1 MARYIKIKKEN
12 INIAGSDTDLLV
24 GKVSAVAAGNENG
37 NNTADEVTIF
47 DQDGMFYTF
56 VVTGSSAAWTQSIQN
71 AVTANPGGVLSTVII
86 PASAAKATAAVVSRF
101 I

>member
-24 GKVSAVAAGNENG
+24 GKVSAVAAGDQDG

-86 PASAAKATAAVVSRF
+86 PASAAKATAALISRF
-101 I
+101 M

>member
-24 GKVSAVAAGNENG
+24 GKVSAVAAGDENG
-37 NNTADEVTIF
+37 ANEADEVTIF

-86 PASAAKATAAVVSRF
+86 PASAAKATAAEISRF
-101 I
+101 M

>member
-86 PASAAKATAAVVSRF
+86 PASAAKATAAVISRF
-101 I
+101 M

>member
-86 PASAAKATAAVVSRF
+86 PASAAKATAALISRF
-101 I
+101 M

>member
-24 GKVSAVAAGNENG
+24 GKVSAVAAGDENG
-37 NNTADEVTIF
+37 ANEADEVTIF

-86 PASAAKATAAVVSRF
+86 PASAAKATAALISRF
-101 I
+101 M